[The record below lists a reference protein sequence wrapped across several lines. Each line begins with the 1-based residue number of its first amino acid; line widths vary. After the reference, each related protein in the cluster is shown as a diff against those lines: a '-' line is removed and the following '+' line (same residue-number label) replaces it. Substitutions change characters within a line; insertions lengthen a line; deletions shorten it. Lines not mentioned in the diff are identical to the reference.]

1 LADHSRDLGVYGA
14 VGVLVAALIIASVV
28 VGGVYFPS
36 LRLPSIASDKGRLI
50 IEVMDKPVDLKHLN
64 ITIDRLSI
72 QRVENETEEWIDLEL
87 LGGAPIYFDL
97 LALQNVTLTLSD
109 TEIPVGNYTQL
120 KMHVLTANAT
130 DSDGVHFE
138 LRKVPSGYIR
148 VLLKPR
154 LEMRSAE
161 SVTVIIDLEP
171 DTVKISNFQSL
182 NLKPTM
188 KAIIDS

>member
-1 LADHSRDLGVYGA
+1 MADHSKNIGIYGA

-72 QRVENETEEWIDLEL
+72 QSAENDTDQWIDLEL
-87 LGGAPIYFDL
+87 LGGEPIYFDL
-97 LALQNVTLTLSD
+97 LALQNVTMTLSD
-109 TEIPVGNYTQL
+109 TEIPAGNYTQL

-130 DSDGVHFE
+130 DSDGNHFE

-171 DTVKISNFQSL
+171 DTAKIGISQSL
-182 NLKPTM
+182 NLKPVM
-188 KAIIDS
+188 KAIVDG

>member
-1 LADHSRDLGVYGA
+1 MADHSRDLGVYGA

-28 VGGVYFPS
+28 GGGVYFPS
-36 LRLPSIASDKGRLI
+36 LRLPSITSDKGRLI

-97 LALQNVTLTLSD
+97 LALQNVTMTLSD
-109 TEIPVGNYTQL
+109 TEIPAGNYTQL

-171 DTVKISNFQSL
+171 DTARIGVSQSL